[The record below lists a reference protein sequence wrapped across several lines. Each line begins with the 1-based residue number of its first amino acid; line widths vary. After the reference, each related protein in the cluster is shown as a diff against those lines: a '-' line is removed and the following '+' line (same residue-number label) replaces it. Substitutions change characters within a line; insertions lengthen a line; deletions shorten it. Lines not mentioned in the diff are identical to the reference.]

1 MSDQTATQAPA
12 ADAAR
17 ETEQL
22 LGRISV
28 DPNVCFGKPC
38 VRGTRMMVWVVLDLL
53 GAGTSVEEL
62 VEDYPYVS
70 REDVRA
76 CLLYASTLPAL
87 RTGDPAAL
95 AAFGEAV
102 AAEKARR
109 VAA

>member
-1 MSDQTATQAPA
+1 MSAATATPA
-12 ADAAR
+12 SPAK
-17 ETEQL
+17 ETEEL
-22 LGRISV
+22 LQRISV

-53 GAGTSVEEL
+53 GAGETIEQI
-62 VEDYPYVS
+62 VEDYPYLS

-95 AAFGEAV
+95 DAFGEAV
-102 AAEKARR
+102 AAAKARR
-109 VAA
+109 AAA